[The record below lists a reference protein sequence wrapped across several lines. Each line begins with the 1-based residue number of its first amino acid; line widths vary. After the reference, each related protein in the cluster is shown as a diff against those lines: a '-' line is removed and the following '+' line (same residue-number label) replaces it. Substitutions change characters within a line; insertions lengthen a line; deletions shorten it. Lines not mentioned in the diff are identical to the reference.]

1 MRLDDINHEPVEPTY
16 RRFVKALIP
25 LLRPFR
31 RRDWRNQHK
40 VPQTGGV
47 IFVANHIGNFDVIV
61 LGEYLIYS
69 GRWPRFLGKI
79 EIWLVP
85 VLGWL
90 ARACGQIPVYRH
102 SDKAKEAL
110 IHAKGALRHG
120 KAIMIYPEGTITGD
134 PDGWPMTG
142 QTGVARLAL
151 ETGCPVIPVGQ
162 DGAQRILGGKKIEL
176 RRLFGGPRRVTICC
190 GDAVDLSDLSDL
202 PLTRDVLDVATT
214 RIMDAITAIVE
225 DIRGE
230 DAPALRYDIR
240 KGYRTPQRRELNDRP
255 PATSE

>member
-1 MRLDDINHEPVEPTY
+1 MRLADVNHEPVEPTY
-16 RRFVKALIP
+16 RRFVQVLIP

-31 RRDWRNQHK
+31 RRDWRDQHK

-79 EIWLVP
+79 EIWNVP

-90 ARACGQIPVYRH
+90 ARACGQIPVYRR

-110 IHAKGALRHG
+110 VHAKEALRQG
-120 KAIMIYPEGTITGD
+120 KAVTIYPEGTITGD

-151 ETGCPVIPVGQ
+151 ETGCPVVPIGQ
-162 DGAQRILGGKKIEL
+162 DGAQRVLGGKHIEI
-176 RRLFGGPRRVTICC
+176 RRLFGRPKTTTIAC
-190 GDAVDLSDLSDL
+190 GDPIDLSDLRDL
-202 PLTRDVLDVATT
+202 PLTREVLEVATV

-225 DIRGE
+225 QIRDE
-230 DAPALRYDIR
+230 RAPQLRYDIR
-240 KGYRTPQRRELNDRP
+240 KGYRVPQRREL
-255 PATSE
+255 PAGEHRRSE